1 MNKFIPLCLTVM
13 IFAAPH
19 AAAAATGAEERA
31 ILHLI
36 DYVRSANTTFDING
50 TAYSSGAAADH
61 MAMKYRYVHNRI
73 DTADQFIDYIASGNP
88 LTAQPYT
95 VNLTNGNEMVAED
108 WLRAELARYRGQ

>member
-1 MNKFIPLCLTVM
+1 MKKITPLFLTAL
-13 IFAAPH
+13 ILTAPH

-50 TAYSSGAAADH
+50 SDYSSAAAADH
-61 MAMKYRYVHNRI
+61 LAMKYRYVHNRI

-88 LTAQPYT
+88 LTSRPYT
-95 VNLTNGNEMVAED
+95 VNLTNGNEVVAED
-108 WLRAELARYRGQ
+108 WLRNELARYRGQ